1 MGLDRDLEPAG
12 MTAPATSGRRYVIAR
27 ELAQDGYATLT
38 ALAVDYLQVAAR
50 LGEIPMAR
58 PLEDDGE

>member
-1 MGLDRDLEPAG
+1 